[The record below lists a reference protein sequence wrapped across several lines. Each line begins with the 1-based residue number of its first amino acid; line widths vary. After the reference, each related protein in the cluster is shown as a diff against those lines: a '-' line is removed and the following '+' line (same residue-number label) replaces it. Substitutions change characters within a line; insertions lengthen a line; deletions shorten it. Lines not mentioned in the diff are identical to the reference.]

1 MCSCAEINMST
12 MSENVKNLFWI
23 PDAKAAGVSR
33 YSPHIYLE
41 ARIDFSDVRTGYR
54 ETFNISRAAEI
65 PSKKSEPF
73 WDEDA
78 VLEIDPRK
86 LGTSVPEGVQMDDLP
101 AHVDRQFISRIRT
114 QFIEYLLRAFTVK
127 VYRNY
132 SLDVY
137 SSSKESRN
145 DFIIRCAD
153 LHKGPMYNEFDSLH
167 EVYIRRLERLR
178 QKYLRME
185 DSQEL
190 EESKTDSHNRELFY
204 RISERI
210 SALFL
215 RTEFSIQHVEKP
227 SDSSSRIH
235 ELEER
240 LRDLHR
246 QARETVV
253 KILDSYEDKIK
264 SVDEYILHPTM
275 RDIHFVNSC
284 ILWKPGVF

>member
-1 MCSCAEINMST
+1 MP
-12 MSENVKNLFWI
+12 ENVKSLFWI
-23 PDAKAAGVSR
+23 PDTEAARASG
-33 YSPHIYLE
+33 YAPHIYLE
-41 ARIDFSDVRTGYR
+41 ARIDFNDVRTGFT
-54 ETFNISRAAEI
+54 ETFNINRAAEI

-78 VLEIDPRK
+78 VLEIDPKK
-86 LGTSVPEGVQMDDLP
+86 LATSVPEGVQIDDLP
-101 AHVDRQFISRIRT
+101 GHVDRQFISRIET

-137 SSSKESRN
+137 SFAGESLN

-153 LHKGPMYNEFDSLH
+153 LHRGPMYNEFDSLH
-167 EVYIRRLERLR
+167 EVYLRRLERLR
-178 QKYLRME
+178 QKYLRLE
-185 DSQEL
+185 DSKEL
-190 EESKTDSHNRELFY
+190 EESKTDSYNREMFY

-227 SDSSSRIH
+227 SGSFSRIH

-246 QARETVV
+246 QAQETVI

-264 SVDEYILHPTM
+264 SVDEYILHPNM
-275 RDIHFVNSC
+275 RNIHFVSSC
-284 ILWKPGVF
+284 ILWKPGVL